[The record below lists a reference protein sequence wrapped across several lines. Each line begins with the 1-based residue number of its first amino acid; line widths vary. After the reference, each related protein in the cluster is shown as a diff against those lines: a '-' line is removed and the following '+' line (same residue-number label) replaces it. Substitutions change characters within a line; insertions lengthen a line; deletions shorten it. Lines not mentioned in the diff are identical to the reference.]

1 MCDPTNIVV
10 AFPEAV
16 VVDLAAEG
24 ALDVNGRGIPP

>member
-1 MCDPTNIVV
+1 MWDTINIVV
-10 AFPEAV
+10 AFSEAV